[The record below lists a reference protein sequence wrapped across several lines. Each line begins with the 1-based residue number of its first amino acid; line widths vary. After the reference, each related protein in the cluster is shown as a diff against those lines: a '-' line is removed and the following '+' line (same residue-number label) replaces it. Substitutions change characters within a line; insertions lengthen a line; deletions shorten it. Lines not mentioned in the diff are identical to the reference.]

1 MDFLENASKSWNQSS
16 HFLLFKKKQKQ
27 IQQVLN
33 FSKMALCIAKHQVVG
48 IFGRQHS
55 HIT

>member
-1 MDFLENASKSWNQSS
+1 MHQNPETKVATFSYL
-16 HFLLFKKKQKQ
+16 KKKQKQ

-55 HIT
+55 HIIT